1 MGELARR
8 FLRTMNG
15 HSSFLRFKSS
25 HMAAAALILA
35 MNVLQSPFAN
45 EFGLAV
51 QLTNLNARSAYL
63 PDEPFTANEADE
75 EAEEQKSFAFQG
87 SEQD

>member
-25 HMAAAALILA
+25 HMAGAALLLS
-35 MNVLQSPFAN
+35 MNVLQSQFAN
-45 EFGLAV
+45 DFGLAV
-51 QLTNLNARSAYL
+51 QLTNLNARYVYL
-63 PDEPFTANEADE
+63 PDENYTANEAHE
-75 EAEEQKSFAFQG
+75 EVEEQKSADRG
-87 SEQD
+87 S